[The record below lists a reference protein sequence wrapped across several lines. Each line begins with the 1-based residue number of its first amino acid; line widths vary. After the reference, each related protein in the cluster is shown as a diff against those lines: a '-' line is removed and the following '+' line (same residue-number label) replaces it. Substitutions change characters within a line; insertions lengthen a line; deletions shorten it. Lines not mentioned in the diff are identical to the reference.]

1 MNKPGAIISSIL
13 FLILSVILSSE
24 LYAQTD
30 PDNIPASFITGLDE
44 PVLFEKMPE
53 MDNQFLLENA
63 HKDDF
68 AAPIEV
74 RLTPSGNGAW
84 SKAGDHNI
92 WRMGII
98 SETALSLSVS
108 MFYDGFG
115 EDWRLF
121 VYDSEYKSVHG
132 PFTYKDFSEYGFTV
146 APVPGNKIIVEVNTS
161 TPENFPLRIH
171 RVNHDFKGFYS
182 NSSPELRGYFGNSQP
197 CQVDVACDRTLG
209 IEKNAVCLIVTSGL
223 RRCTANIMNNTSED
237 QTPYLLTAAHCIRNQ
252 PEAANATIYFNYERT
267 ECDKNDESLGKKM
280 YGADWLVWDPALDI
294 CLIQLKNPIPRS
306 FNPYYA
312 GWDRSGEVNGSVHI
326 IHHPNSDVKKV
337 SRSNNPPI
345 TGTFISNGIWYI
357 PDAFWRVQKWDQG
370 CTEGGSSG
378 AGLFDIRGR
387 LVGTLSGGESYC
399 NTPFNDYFAKF
410 NTAWTQY
417 PDDPAKNLT
426 SWLDPSGTGTIRLN
440 GLDPYTGYA
449 ATCDT
454 IRHDKV
460 LLSTSTIPARS
471 AEAYAEFFHNIYEKV
486 EISGFY
492 IKIRDAEKNNTQY
505 FNFKLWKGHNFPEE
519 VIASKTV
526 PINDMYQSNT
536 YYVDFGET
544 FTITGNYFLGV
555 ETDGISSSACNFEYG
570 KTNILTNGKAMVHKN
585 GQWIDMKSFLN
596 VNNEIVFSIYPV
608 ICGEKILLSPTQT
621 FNDLI
626 HFPNPTPYN
635 SVLFLGT
642 KAGESLETVK
652 CYNNEGKEVGISIKY
667 SNDFIPYVEL
677 NNRLSG
683 TYILKIKTNIKKYT
697 RRWIVT
703 K

>member
-1 MNKPGAIISSIL
+1 MNKHGVIIRSI
-13 FLILSVILSSE
+13 FLILSIASFSG
-24 LYAQTD
+24 LYAQYT

-53 MDNQFLLENA
+53 MNNELLLENA

-74 RLTPSGNGAW
+74 RLTPSGNGSW

-108 MFYDGFG
+108 MFYDGFE
-115 EDWRLF
+115 EDWKLF
-121 VYDSEYKSVHG
+121 IYDPEHKSVHG

-146 APVPGNKIIVEVNTS
+146 APVPGNKLIIEVNTS
-161 TPENFPLRIH
+161 TPNNCPLRLH

-182 NSSPELRGYFGNSQP
+182 NVSPELRGYFGNSQP
-197 CQVDVACDRTLG
+197 CQIDVACDRSSG

-237 QTPYLLTAAHCIRNQ
+237 QTPYLLTAAHCIKNQ
-252 PEAANATIYFNYERT
+252 SEAANTTVYFNYERT
-267 ECDKNDESLGKKM
+267 ECGKSDESLGKKM
-280 YGADWLVWDPALDI
+280 YGTEWLVWDSALDV
-294 CLIQLKNPIPRS
+294 CLIRLNNSIPRS
-306 FNPYYA
+306 FKPYYT
-312 GWDRSGEVNGSVHI
+312 GWDRSGEVNSSVHI

-337 SRSNNPPI
+337 SRSNNAPI
-345 TGTFISNGIWYI
+345 TGTFSSNGVWYI
-357 PDAFWRVQKWDQG
+357 PDAFWHIQKWDQG

-387 LVGTLSGGESYC
+387 LIGTLSGGESYC
-399 NTPFNDYFAKF
+399 STPFNDYFAKF

-417 PDDPAKNLT
+417 PDNPAKNLST
-426 SWLDPSGTGTIRLN
+426 WLDPSGTGTLRLN
-440 GLDPYTGYA
+440 GLDPYTGYN

-460 LLSTSTIPARS
+460 LLSVSNIPARS
-471 AEAYAEFFHNIYEKV
+471 AAKYAEFFQNIYEKI

-492 IKIRDAEKNNTQY
+492 INIGNVEKDNSQY
-505 FNFKLWKGHNFPEE
+505 LNFKIWRGEDFPEE
-519 VIASKTV
+519 VIASKT
-526 PINDMYQSNT
+526 ISLNDMHQSET
-536 YYVDFGET
+536 HYIDFGET
-544 FTITGNYFLGV
+544 FTISGNYFLGV
-555 ETDGISSSACNFEYG
+555 ETDGLASSECNLKYG
-570 KTNILTNGKAMVHKN
+570 ETNIITNGKAMVFKN
-585 GQWIDMKSFLN
+585 GEWIDMKSLLN
-596 VNNEIVFSIYPV
+596 SGKEIVFNIYAV
-608 ICGEKILLSPTQT
+608 ACGNKVLLSPTQT

-642 KAGESLETVK
+642 KTGETIETIK
-652 CYNNEGKEVGISIKY
+652 CYNSEGKEVGISMKY
-667 SNDFIPYVEL
+667 SNDLIPYIQL
-677 NNRLSG
+677 DYKQAG
-683 TYILKIKTNIKKYT
+683 TYILKIKTNQKKYT